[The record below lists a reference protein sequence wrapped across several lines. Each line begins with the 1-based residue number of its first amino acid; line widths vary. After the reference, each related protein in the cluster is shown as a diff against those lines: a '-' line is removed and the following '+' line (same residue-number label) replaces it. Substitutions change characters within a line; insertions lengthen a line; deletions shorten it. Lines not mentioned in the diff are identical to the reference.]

1 MNQRF
6 LFITLFIFFSITP
19 LLTQERG
26 YASYYHP
33 KLHGRPTASGLIYH
47 KDSMTCA
54 HRNYPFGTLLL
65 IENEQNNKKIIVKV
79 TDRGPFSRKF
89 IIDLSYQAAK
99 QIGILKQGYAKV
111 KITPHRELPHLYEL
125 LEPPFPL
132 KFNNKPTIKAPL
144 FPSPN
149 KEEK

>member
-1 MNQRF
+1 MNRRF
-6 LFITLFIFFSITP
+6 SSITLLFLSITS
-19 LLTQERG
+19 LLAQERG

-54 HRNYPFGTLLL
+54 HRTYPFGTLLL
-65 IENEQNNKKIIVKV
+65 IENEQNNKTIIVKV
-79 TDRGPFSRKF
+79 TDRGPFRRKF

-99 QIGILKQGYAKV
+99 QIEILKQGYAKV
-111 KITPHRELPHLYEL
+111 KITPYRKLPQLHEL

-132 KFNNKPTIKAPL
+132 KFKNESTIKKTPFL
-144 FPSPN
+144 FQN